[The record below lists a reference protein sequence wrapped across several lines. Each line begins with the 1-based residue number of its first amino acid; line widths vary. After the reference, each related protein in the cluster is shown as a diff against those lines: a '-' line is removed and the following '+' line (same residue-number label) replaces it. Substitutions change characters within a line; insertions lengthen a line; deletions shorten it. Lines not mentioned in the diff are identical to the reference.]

1 MNDASAG
8 QPSATYGGE
17 SAMVAAPG
25 TRLSLQQSSK
35 ARMKTTLY
43 LALLTAVCVVPSGAL
58 AQRAHGD
65 AVPVYDSTEIALD
78 SYTVLKRLW
87 VDSWKSALWIRGYR
101 DEASAKRA
109 LLDEAAGIRADAVVN
124 LYCLGQT
131 DALFRPRGYYCYGNA
146 IRFRK
151 TMRKGNEQS

>member
-1 MNDASAG
+1 
-8 QPSATYGGE
+8 
-17 SAMVAAPG
+17 
-25 TRLSLQQSSK
+25 
-35 ARMKTTLY
+35 MKT
-43 LALLTAVCVVPSGAL
+43 ALVFAFIAAVCVVPSGTS
-58 AQRAHGD
+58 AQAARPD
-65 AVPVYDSTEIALD
+65 AVPVYDSTEIAFD

-87 VDSWKSALWIRGYR
+87 VDSWSSSLWIRGYR

-109 LLDEAAGIRADAVVN
+109 LLDEAAGLRADAVVN

-151 TMRKGNEQS
+151 TTLKGNEQS